1 MHFILAHEH
10 WTTQVDDS
18 IRSPPRAPS
27 LFDLTQPQISQ
38 QSAEWLIAW
47 DEIELGRRIGAGSY
61 GEVFR
66 AQWRH
71 TDVAVKRITHMTE
84 SLAGVSHH

>member
-1 MHFILAHEH
+1 M
-10 WTTQVDDS
+10 
-18 IRSPPRAPS
+18 RSPPRSPS
-27 LFDLTQPQISQ
+27 LFDLTAPQMSQ
-38 QSAEWLIAW
+38 DSAEWLIAW

-71 TDVAVKRITHMTE
+71 TDVAVKKITNVNE
-84 SLAGVSHH
+84 SLVGVSAYPSLSPPPPGRASA